1 MAKKT
6 KDSNLSIEKRLE
18 QALIPNWDEP
28 YKLPDNW
35 CWTKIGIVTNIYR
48 GVSYKKHEGH
58 SEKGKD
64 DCLVMRGGN
73 IQEGKIDVNADNI
86 YVSKELISDEQYV
99 KKHDVVIVSSTGST
113 KVIGRA
119 GISFADYDDVAFGA
133 FLTLVRPVETLYK
146 PYVSYYFQGDMYRNR
161 MRQLASGVNINNIR
175 NEYITDTPFPM
186 PPLEE
191 QKRIVSH
198 IELLFA
204 KLDEA
209 KEKAQEVVDGFETRK
224 AAILHKAFSGELCTI
239 DSSSNLDEILSDI
252 FSYRENLIK
261 SKIIQRAK
269 LQAMEDKDIISS
281 FPSRWKQLKLGE
293 ISFITKLA
301 GFEYTKYIKLEE
313 SGDIPV
319 VRAQNVKKGYL
330 DTTNLLYID
339 RQTSENL
346 IRSALDKPSLLITF
360 IGAGIGDVCVFDKP
374 QRFHLAPNVAKV
386 EPYCDEN
393 GAINIKFLLYYLL
406 SPSGQK
412 EIFKSMKAVAQPSL
426 SMETIRDIVIPFT
439 TKEEQDEIVRI
450 VDNLISKEQQAKEA
464 AEAVIDQIDTMKK
477 AILARAFRGE
487 LGTNDPSEES
497 ALELLKSVLMGNT
510 NQQEPQK
517 SSKKSISIPN
527 HIETALLTKLEKKI
541 VSLFYTTERKVVSVD
556 EIMSVSSKKIDIIDT
571 LTKLEQRGIL
581 IRLNNSC
588 YRIKE

>member
-6 KDSNLSIEKRLE
+6 KDSNLSLEERLE

-28 YKLPDNW
+28 YKLPENW
-35 CWTKIGIVTNIYR
+35 CWVKLDNITSITSGGTPSR
-48 GVSYKKHEGH
+48 GNPLYWEN
-58 SEKGKD
+58 
-64 DCLVMRGGN
+64 GN
-73 IQEGKIDVNADNI
+73 IPWVK
-86 YVSKELISDEQYV
+86 ISDISGKYLEKTEEKITQLGIENSSAKIF
-99 KKHDVVIVSSTGST
+99 KKGTLLYSIFATIGDVAILNIDAATNQAV
-113 KVIGRA
+113 A
-119 GISFADYDDVAFGA
+119 GITCSQSCNVEYMYYVLLVLKDLLVAKAKGVA
-133 FLTLVRPVETLYK
+133 
-146 PYVSYYFQGDMYRNR
+146 Q
-161 MRQLASGVNINNIR
+161 VNINQSILK
-175 NEYITDTPFPM
+175 ETPV
-186 PPLEE
+186 PLAPLAE
-191 QKRIVSH
+191 QVRIVDYINS
-198 IELLFA
+198 LFA

-224 AAILHKAFSGELCTI
+224 AAILHKAFSGEFCTI
-239 DSSSNLDEILSDI
+239 DNSSNLDELLSDI

-261 SKIIQRAK
+261 SKVIQRAK
-269 LQAMEDKDIISS
+269 LKAMEDKDIISS
-281 FPSRWKQLKLGE
+281 FPSSWKQLKLGE
-293 ISFITKLA
+293 ISFVTKLA

-319 VRAQNVKKGYL
+319 VRAQNVRKGYL

-346 IRSALDKPSLLITF
+346 SRSALDKPSILITF

-426 SMETIRDIVIPFT
+426 SMETIRDIVIPFASR
-439 TKEEQDEIVRI
+439 EEQDEIVR
-450 VDNLISKEQQAKEA
+450 VVENLIIKEQNAKET
-464 AEAVIDQIDTMKK
+464 AEAVIEQIDTMKK

-517 SSKKSISIPN
+517 SSKKRISIPN

>member
-6 KDSNLSIEKRLE
+6 KDFNLSIEEKLE

-35 CWTKIGIVTNIYR
+35 CWTRIGTVAKLYR

-58 SEKGKD
+58 SEKSED

-73 IQEGKIDVNADNI
+73 ILEGEIDVNADNI
-86 YVSKELISDEQYV
+86 YVSKKLVSDEQYV
-99 KKHDVVIVSSTGST
+99 KKYDVVIVSSTGST

-133 FLTLVRPVETLYK
+133 FLTLVRPVETVYK
-146 PYVSYYFQGDMYRNR
+146 PYVSYYFQSDMYRNR

-175 NEYITDTPFPM
+175 NEYITDTPFPI

-209 KEKAQEVVDGFETRK
+209 QEKAQEVVDGFETRK
-224 AAILHKAFSGELCTI
+224 AAILHKAFSGELTAKWREENGVK
-239 DSSSNLDEILSDI
+239 SNDWEL
-252 FSYRENLIK
+252 
-261 SKIIQRAK
+261 
-269 LQAMEDKDIISS
+269 
-281 FPSRWKQLKLGE
+281 
-293 ISFITKLA
+293 
-301 GFEYTKYIKLEE
+301 
-313 SGDIPV
+313 
-319 VRAQNVKKGYL
+319 
-330 DTTNLLYID
+330 TNL
-339 RQTSENL
+339 Q
-346 IRSALDKPSLLITF
+346 
-360 IGAGIGDVCVFDKP
+360 DVCEKIVCGKTPTEYIAEHGEVPF
-374 QRFHLAPNVAKV
+374 LKV
-386 EPYCDEN
+386 YN
-393 GAINIKFLLYYLL
+393 
-406 SPSGQK
+406 
-412 EIFKSMKAVAQPSL
+412 
-426 SMETIRDIVIPFT
+426 
-439 TKEEQDEIVRI
+439 I
-450 VDNLISKEQQAKEA
+450 VDNQIDFETNPQFIPQSIQHGKLKSSVLKPNDVIMNIVGPPLRKIAIIPDTYPEWNMNQAIVRFRPREGLSHKFLYYALINPETLDDVIAATRGVVGQANISVSQSRSLTINMPSWDEQIEVVKILDCIIEKERDAKDA
-464 AEAVIDQIDTMKK
+464 AIAVIEQIDTMKK

-487 LGTNDPSEES
+487 LGTNDPDEES
-497 ALELLKSVLMGNT
+497 ALELLKSVLLGNT

-517 SSKKSISIPN
+517 NNKKSTSIPN

-541 VSLFYTTERKVVSVD
+541 VSLFFSTERKVVSVD

-571 LTKLEQRGIL
+571 LTKLEERGII